1 MSSAWDYEANACSK
15 DDKFGAKFEGCEVAM
30 GAPTIGER
38 RLFVNS
44 EHCLNLKNKPSNHEK
59 RLSNLDQNLV
69 KDSNA
74 HQILLSDRAT
84 ACFLFSDDSK
94 FLAFSEWTADKMQIV
109 KILRLA
115 DMSIKT
121 DNKRKRVVEF
131 LSFDDGLLEIL
142 DSPIFMPKNYTL
154 DIRTLF
160 DLINLKNSFHIYI
173 CKI

>member
-15 DDKFGAKFEGCEVAM
+15 DGKFSAKFEGCEVAM
-30 GAPTIGER
+30 GAPTLGEL
-38 RLFVNS
+38 RLFINS
-44 EHCLNLKNKPSNHEK
+44 EHCLNLKNEPSNHAK

-69 KDSNA
+69 KDDDA
-74 HQILLSDRAT
+74 LQILLSERAT
-84 ACFLFSDDSK
+84 ACFLFSEDSK

-109 KILRLA
+109 KVVCLA

-121 DNKRKRVVEF
+121 DNKCKRVVEF
-131 LSFDDGLLEIL
+131 LSFDDGKLEIL

-160 DLINLKNSFHIYI
+160 DD
-173 CKI
+173 KI

>member
-1 MSSAWDYEANACSK
+1 MSSAWDYEANSCSK
-15 DDKFGAKFEGCEVAM
+15 NGKFSAKFEGCEVAM
-30 GAPTIGER
+30 GAPTIGEL
-38 RLFVNS
+38 RLFINS
-44 EHCLNLKNKPSNHEK
+44 EHYLNLKNELSNHAK
-59 RLSNLDQNLV
+59 ISSVNQNLV
-69 KDSNA
+69 KDGST
-74 HQILLSDRAT
+74 HQILLSERAT
-84 ACFLFSDDSK
+84 ACFLFSKDSK

-154 DIRTLF
+154 DICTLF
-160 DLINLKNSFHIYI
+160 DD
-173 CKI
+173 KI

>member
-15 DDKFGAKFEGCEVAM
+15 DSKFSAKFEGCEVAM
-30 GAPTIGER
+30 GAPTLGEL
-38 RLFVNS
+38 RLFVNQNPNLQS
-44 EHCLNLKNKPSNHEK
+44 EFSSQ
-59 RLSNLDQNLV
+59 RVRSSNLANDD
-69 KDSNA
+69 KT

-109 KILRLA
+109 KVVRLA

-121 DNKRKRVVEF
+121 DNRRKRVVEF
-131 LSFDDGLLEIL
+131 LSFDDSVLEIL

-160 DLINLKNSFHIYI
+160 ND
-173 CKI
+173 KI

>member
-1 MSSAWDYEANACSK
+1 MSSAWDYEAKACSS
-15 DDKFGAKFEGCEVAM
+15 DGKFSAKFEGCEVAM
-30 GAPTIGER
+30 GAPPLGEL

-44 EHCLNLKNKPSNHEK
+44 KHCLNLKNEPSNHAK

-69 KDSNA
+69 KDDDA
-74 HQILLSDRAT
+74 LQILLSERAT
-84 ACFLFSDDSK
+84 ACFLFSEDSK

-109 KILRLA
+109 KVVRLT

-121 DNKRKRVVEF
+121 TGKPKRVVKF

-154 DIRTLF
+154 DIHTLF
-160 DLINLKNSFHIYI
+160 ED
-173 CKI
+173 KI

>member
-1 MSSAWDYEANACSK
+1 MSSAWDYEANTCSS
-15 DDKFGAKFEGCEVAM
+15 DGKFSAKFEGCELAM
-30 GAPTIGER
+30 GAPTLGEL
-38 RLFVNS
+38 RLFINS
-44 EHCLNLKNKPSNHEK
+44 KHCLNLKNELSNHEK
-59 RLSNLDQNLV
+59 TSSVDQNLA
-69 KDSNA
+69 KDGSA
-74 HQILLSDRAT
+74 DQILLSERAT

-94 FLAFSEWTADKMQIV
+94 FLAFSEWTADKMQII
-109 KILRLA
+109 KIVRLA

-160 DLINLKNSFHIYI
+160 DDKF
-173 CKI
+173 

>member
-1 MSSAWDYEANACSK
+1 MSSAWDYEANACSS
-15 DDKFGAKFEGCEVAM
+15 DGKFSAKFKGCEVAM
-30 GAPTIGER
+30 GAPTIGEL
-38 RLFVNS
+38 RLFANS
-44 EHCLNLKNKPSNHEK
+44 EHCLNLKNELSNHEK

-69 KDSNA
+69 KDG
-74 HQILLSDRAT
+74 ILLSERAT

-94 FLAFSEWTADKMQIV
+94 FLAFSEWTADKVQIV

-121 DNKRKRVVEF
+121 VGKPKIVVEF
-131 LSFDDGLLEIL
+131 LSFDDGVLEIL

-160 DLINLKNSFHIYI
+160 DD
-173 CKI
+173 KI

>member
-15 DDKFGAKFEGCEVAM
+15 DGKFSAKFEGCEVAM
-30 GAPTIGER
+30 GAPTLGEL

-44 EHCLNLKNKPSNHEK
+44 EHYLNLKSKFDSQA
-59 RLSNLDQNLV
+59 LSNLDQNL
-69 KDSNA
+69 NTNGA
-74 HQILLSDRAT
+74 NCEQILLSDRAT
-84 ACFLFSDDSK
+84 ACYIFSDDSK
-94 FLAFSEWTADKMQIV
+94 FLAFCEWSADKMQIV

-121 DNKRKRVVEF
+121 NNKRQRVVEF

-154 DIRTLF
+154 DIHTLF
-160 DLINLKNSFHIYI
+160 DD
-173 CKI
+173 KI

>member
-1 MSSAWDYEANACSK
+1 MSLTWDYEANACSN
-15 DDKFGAKFEGCEVAM
+15 DGKFSAKFEGCEVAM
-30 GAPTIGER
+30 GAPTIGEL
-38 RLFVNS
+38 RLFING
-44 EHCLNLKNKPSNHEK
+44 EHYLNLKNELLNHAK

-69 KDSNA
+69 KDGST

-84 ACFLFSDDSK
+84 ACFLFSEDSK

-131 LSFDDGLLEIL
+131 LSFDDGVLKIL

-160 DLINLKNSFHIYI
+160 ND
-173 CKI
+173 KI

>member
-15 DDKFGAKFEGCEVAM
+15 DGKFSAKFEGCEVAM
-30 GAPTIGER
+30 GAPTLGEL

-44 EHCLNLKNKPSNHEK
+44 KHYLNLKNELLNNAKISSVN
-59 RLSNLDQNLV
+59 QILV
-69 KDSNA
+69 KDGSTD
-74 HQILLSDRAT
+74 QILLSDRAT
-84 ACFLFSDDSK
+84 ACFLFSKNSR
-94 FLAFSEWTADKMQIV
+94 FLAFCEWTADKMQIIKV
-109 KILRLA
+109 VRLA

-154 DIRTLF
+154 DTRTLF
-160 DLINLKNSFHIYI
+160 ND
-173 CKI
+173 KI